1 MDSRVFVK
9 ALTKLKHGFVKNK
22 SSILTGASIIFG
34 MGAVGTAVFG
44 TIKAVRKVDEV
55 KEEKGVEKLEP
66 KDLVKTVLPC
76 YIPTAG
82 LELASIACLIGSAKA
97 HKDSIAA
104 LSTAYSLSESA
115 FKAYKEK
122 VTETIGEKKEEAIRE
137 KISEDKI
144 VNHPPAKQLIINT
157 GDGDTLFYDSVSGR
171 YFTSNIEHIKKSVND
186 LNRRM
191 IDEIYISLNELY
203 YELKLEEVDCGNMLG
218 WNIDRGYI
226 SIHFSAKL
234 TQDQKPCVVLEYSVP
249 PLYNYDK

>member
-34 MGAVGTAVFG
+34 IGAVGTAVYG
-44 TIKAVRKVDEV
+44 TVKAVRKVDEV

-66 KDLVKTVLPC
+66 KDLLKTVLPC
-76 YIPTAG
+76 YIPMAG
-82 LELASIACLIGSAKA
+82 LELASVACLIGSTKA
-97 HKDSIAA
+97 HKESIAA

-122 VTETIGEKKEEAIRE
+122 VAETIGEKKEAAIQE
-137 KISEDKI
+137 KISDDKI
-144 VNHPPAKQLIINT
+144 VHRPPAKELIINT

-171 YFTSNIEHIKKSVND
+171 YFMSNIEHIKRSVNE

-191 IDEIYISLNELY
+191 IDDLFISLNELY
-203 YELKLEEVDCGNMLG
+203 YEWNLEEVDCGRLLG
-218 WNIDRGYI
+218 WNIERGYI
-226 SIHFSAKL
+226 TIHYSAKL
-234 TQDQKPCVVLEYSVP
+234 TQDEKPCVVLEYSVP